1 MKNILALIIALC
13 WLISPAVEVHAQATC
28 ATRTLQ
34 SYGNPAGMLDTAQL
48 AGFNAPQCYVPSNG
62 ATDSYAWNIADSGDV
77 VIIMVPMQAGNY
89 NVQVWRDCRYI
100 LFDTAMY
107 MQPDTGWN
115 PSQVRLWVPEGSQ
128 LVISGQSADVIAVLY
143 WHQPW
148 SWFTHHQPLVDT
160 DTLCQITAI
169 TEPAI
174 VGDGIYREI
183 WPPYRETFEPPPGVL
198 YMRNRKLVT
207 VR

>member
-1 MKNILALIIALC
+1 MKILMPFLIALC
-13 WLISPAVEVHAQATC
+13 LIASQARSQVPPSC
-28 ATRTLQ
+28 ATRTLE

-48 AGFNAPQCYVPSNG
+48 GSFNAPQCYSPSNG

-107 MQPDTGWN
+107 MQPDTVWN
-115 PSQVRLWVPEGSQ
+115 PSQIRLWVPEGSQ
-128 LVISGQSADVIAVLY
+128 LVISGQAADVVAALY

-169 TEPAI
+169 DKPAI
-174 VGDGIYREI
+174 IEDGTYREL
-183 WPPYRETFEPPPGVL
+183 WPPYRETREPQPGII
-198 YMRNRKLVT
+198 YIRNRKLVT
-207 VR
+207 TF